1 MSKKADAV
9 NYSLLKSDR
18 FSTGGKRKD
27 VFMKEKKQK
36 KFPLFRIIVILL
48 MLAIIILLLNQFV
61 FKEKEPEDALA
72 NSLKAKLG
80 QLDGKSEEEIQAEL
94 DRVIEEGMFHI
105 SINTNP
111 VFNDGKSEGNLEIEN
126 VPNNLYSMDVQITLK
141 DSGELV
147 YDSGLLEPNYHIQND
162 TLSKELEAGEYPAVA
177 TFYAYDTDT
186 QDEIGSTGCE
196 ITMYVLN

>member
-1 MSKKADAV
+1 MQ
-9 NYSLLKSDR
+9 
-18 FSTGGKRKD
+18 
-27 VFMKEKKQK
+27 EKKQK
-36 KFPLFRIIVILL
+36 KIPWFRLLVILL
-48 MLAIIILLLNQFV
+48 MLVIIALLLKQFV
-61 FKEKEPEDALA
+61 LKKAEPEDTLA
-72 NSLKAKLG
+72 NSIKAKLG
-80 QLDGKSEEEIQAEL
+80 QLDGKTEEEIQAEL

-111 VFNDGKSEGNLEIEN
+111 VFTDGKSEGNLEIEN
-126 VPNNLYSMDVQITLK
+126 VPNNHYSMDVQITLK

-147 YDSGLLEPNYHIQND
+147 YDSGLIEPNYHIQTD